1 MNCYYILT
9 ALGGRWN
16 LKHKGQSELLVVG
29 KVIHWFSFSVTMVLS
44 MCRHNWIAVISENI
58 ALELDIGVTSPFP
71 GQSIFCCGT
80 LISVSFKILPV
91 SVKTKLQQSFSG
103 GQRGDE
109 GTDKPGG

>member
-1 MNCYYILT
+1 MTCCYILT
-9 ALGGRWN
+9 ALGERWN
-16 LKHKGQSELLVVG
+16 LKHKGQPELLVVG

-58 ALELDIGVTSPFP
+58 ALELEIGVTSPSS
-71 GQSIFCCGT
+71 GRSIFCCGT
-80 LISVSFKILPV
+80 LISVSFKVLTV

-103 GQRGDE
+103 GQRGGE